1 MLGYLL
7 VVGDYTEII
16 SGILTDNA
24 SCQEIGL
31 IVLFGQVVTYLLLAR
46 ISANP
51 IFSFFSLFPTSMKK
65 YLCTLFCA
73 ALLSLPG
80 SSHLLASTSAAPAK
94 AVLTPAARTQSLV
107 DLDVY
112 IPYEG
117 RDDDWEITLSDVGGN
132 GSYYFTTNSTTQ
144 YSHTVGTIPSGTY
157 NVTFHAIYPSH
168 SRFEYYAGCNDA
180 IVINDGD
187 YTLQGREITPNCNNI
202 IIDAWQ

>member
-1 MLGYLL
+1 MAFCQSYLL
-7 VVGDYTEII
+7 T
-16 SGILTDNA
+16 
-24 SCQEIGL
+24 
-31 IVLFGQVVTYLLLAR
+31 
-46 ISANP
+46 
-51 IFSFFSLFPTSMKK
+51 LFPFPYLMKK

-80 SSHLLASTSAAPAK
+80 STHLLASTSPSSAK
-94 AVLTPAARTQSLV
+94 AASTLAARPQTLV

-117 RDDDWEITLSDVGGN
+117 RDDDWQITLSEVGGG
-132 GSYYFTTNSTTQ
+132 GSYYFETNSTTQ
-144 YSHTVGTIPSGTY
+144 YSHTVGTIPTGTY

-187 YTLQGREITPNCNNI
+187 YTLQGREITSDCNDI